1 MNEILQVA
9 MLAGQMILENGGE
22 TYRVEE
28 TIWRICKIY
37 GASEAESF
45 ATPTGI
51 MASICHEGKIYS
63 LTRRVS
69 NRTVNLDKIDKVI
82 DKVYDLSRSI
92 LSKKLSVNDLRKEL
106 IKINKEEIYPL
117 PVIIIF
123 SALGAGSFSVLFGG
137 TLKDV
142 FAAFLIGLIIKFLTI
157 KWSEIGIN
165 LFFINSICSG
175 IAALLAIIFYKLGI
189 ASQVNET
196 IIGAIMLLVPGLA
209 ITNAIRDT
217 ISGDLL
223 SGIIRAA
230 EAFLVAISIA
240 VGTGAV
246 LSFWIS
252 NFGGI

>member
-9 MLAGQMILENGGE
+9 MIAGQMILENGGE

-37 GASEAESF
+37 GAEEAESF

-69 NRTVNLDKIDKVI
+69 NRTVNLDKIDKVN
-82 DKVYDLSRSI
+82 DLSRSI
-92 LSKKLSVNDLRKEL
+92 LSKKLSVTDFKKEL
-106 IKINKEEIYPL
+106 IKINKEDIYPL

-137 TLKDV
+137 TLK
-142 FAAFLIGLIIKFLTI
+142 
-157 KWSEIGIN
+157 EIGIN
-165 LFFINSICSG
+165 LFFVNSICSG
-175 IAALLAIIFYKLGI
+175 IAALLAIILYKLGI
-189 ASQVNET
+189 ASQVNQT

>member
-37 GASEAESF
+37 GAEQAESF

-51 MASICHEGKIYS
+51 MASICHGGKIYS

-69 NRTVNLDKIDKVI
+69 KRTVDLNKIDKVN
-82 DKVYDLSRSI
+82 DLSRSI
-92 LSKKLSVNDLRKEL
+92 ASKNLSVDDFKNEL
-106 IKINKEEIYPL
+106 NKINKVEAYPQML
-117 PVIIIF
+117 IIIF
-123 SALGAGSFSVLFGG
+123 SAFGAGSFSVLFGG
-137 TLKDV
+137 TFKDV
-142 FAAFLIGLIIKFLTI
+142 FAAFLIGLVIKTLTI

-165 LFFINSICSG
+165 AFFINSICSG
-175 IAALLAIIFYKLGI
+175 ITALLAII
-189 ASQVNET
+189 
-196 IIGAIMLLVPGLA
+196 LVPGLA

-217 ISGDLL
+217 MSGDLL
-223 SGIIRAA
+223 SGVIRAS
-230 EAFLVAISIA
+230 EAFLVAIAIA

-246 LSFWIS
+246 LSFWMTNI
-252 NFGGI
+252 GGL

>member
-1 MNEILQVA
+1 M
-9 MLAGQMILENGGE
+9 
-22 TYRVEE
+22 
-28 TIWRICKIY
+28 
-37 GASEAESF
+37 
-45 ATPTGI
+45 
-51 MASICHEGKIYS
+51 
-63 LTRRVS
+63 TRRVS
-69 NRTVNLDKIDKVI
+69 NRTVNLNKIDKVN
-82 DKVYDLSRSI
+82 DLSRSI
-92 LSKKLSVNDLRKEL
+92 FSKNLSVNDLKQEL
-106 IKINKEEIYPL
+106 IKINKEDIYPL

-137 TLKDV
+137 TFKDV
-142 FAAFLIGLIIKFLTI
+142 FAAFLIGLIIKSLTI

-165 LFFINSICSG
+165 SFFINSICSG
-175 IAALLAIIFYKLGI
+175 IAALLAIILYKLGI
-189 ASQVNET
+189 ASQVNQT

>member
-51 MASICHEGKIYS
+51 MASICHDGKIYS

-69 NRTVNLDKIDKVI
+69 NRTVNLDKIDKVN
-82 DKVYDLSRSI
+82 DLSRSI
-92 LSKKLSVNDLRKEL
+92 LSKKLSVSDLKQEL
-106 IKINKEEIYPL
+106 IKINKEEIYST

-123 SALGAGSFSVLFGG
+123 SALAAGSFSVLFGG

-142 FAAFLIGLIIKFLTI
+142 FAAFLIGVVIKFLTI
-157 KWSEIGIN
+157 KWSDIGIN
-165 LFFINSICSG
+165 SFFINSICSG
-175 IAALLAIIFYKLGI
+175 ITAFLAIILYKLGV
-189 ASQVNET
+189 ASQINQT

-223 SGIIRAA
+223 SGLIRAA
-230 EAFLVAISIA
+230 EAFLVAVSIA

>member
-37 GASEAESF
+37 GAEQAESF

-51 MASICHEGKIYS
+51 MASICHGGKIYS

-69 NRTVNLDKIDKVI
+69 KRTVDLNKIDKVN
-82 DKVYDLSRSI
+82 DLSRSI
-92 LSKKLSVNDLRKEL
+92 ASKNLSVDDFKNEL
-106 IKINKEEIYPL
+106 NKINKVEAYPQML
-117 PVIIIF
+117 IIIF
-123 SALGAGSFSVLFGG
+123 SAFGAGSFSVLFGG
-137 TLKDV
+137 T
-142 FAAFLIGLIIKFLTI
+142 F

-165 LFFINSICSG
+165 AFFINSICSG
-175 IAALLAIIFYKLGI
+175 ITALLAIILFKLGI
-189 ASQVNET
+189 ASQLNQT

-217 ISGDLL
+217 MSGDLL
-223 SGIIRAA
+223 SGVIRAS
-230 EAFLVAISIA
+230 EAFLVAIAIA

-246 LSFWIS
+246 LSFWMTNI
-252 NFGGI
+252 GGL

>member
-37 GASEAESF
+37 GAEEAESF

-51 MASICHEGKIYS
+51 MASICHGGKIYS

-69 NRTVNLDKIDKVI
+69 NRTVNLDKIDKVN
-82 DKVYDLSRSI
+82 DLSRNI
-92 LSKKLSVNDLRKEL
+92 VSKNLSVSDFKNEL
-106 IKINKEEIYPL
+106 HKINKEDVYPL
-117 PVIIIF
+117 KTIIIF

-137 TLKDV
+137 TFKDV
-142 FAAFLIGLIIKFLTI
+142 FSAFLIGLVIKTLTI

-165 LFFINSICSG
+165 SFFINSICSG
-175 IAALLAIIFYKLGI
+175 IAALFAIILYKLGI
-189 ASQVNET
+189 ASQVNQT

-223 SGIIRAA
+223 SGLIRAA
-230 EAFLVAISIA
+230 EAFLVAVAIA
-240 VGTGAV
+240 VGTGSV

-252 NFGGI
+252 NFGGL

>member
-9 MLAGQMILENGGE
+9 MIAGQMILENGGE

-37 GASEAESF
+37 GAEEAESF

-69 NRTVNLDKIDKVI
+69 NRTVNLDKIDKVN
-82 DKVYDLSRSI
+82 DLSRSI
-92 LSKKLSVNDLRKEL
+92 LSKKLSVTDFKKEL
-106 IKINKEEIYPL
+106 IKINKEDIYPL

-142 FAAFLIGLIIKFLTI
+142 FAAFLIGLIIKYITV

-165 LFFINSICSG
+165 LFFVNSICSG
-175 IAALLAIIFYKLGI
+175 IAALLAIILYKLGI
-189 ASQVNET
+189 ASQVNQT

>member
-37 GASEAESF
+37 GAEEAESF

-51 MASICHEGKIYS
+51 MASICHQGKIYS

-69 NRTVNLDKIDKVI
+69 NRTVNLDKIDKVN
-82 DKVYDLSRSI
+82 DLSRSI
-92 LSKKLSVNDLRKEL
+92 LSKKLSVNDLKREL
-106 IKINKEEIYPL
+106 IKISKEDIYPL

-137 TLKDV
+137 TFKDV
-142 FAAFLIGLIIKFLTI
+142 FSAFLIGLIIKILTI
-157 KWSEIGIN
+157 KWSQIGIN
-165 LFFINSICSG
+165 AFFINSICSA
-175 IAALLAIIFYKLGI
+175 ISALLAIILYKLGI
-189 ASQVNET
+189 ASHVNET

-223 SGIIRAA
+223 SGVIRAA
-230 EAFLVAISIA
+230 EAFLVAIAIA

-246 LSFWIS
+246 LSLWIS

>member
-22 TYRVEE
+22 TYRLEE

-37 GASEAESF
+37 GAEEAESF

-69 NRTVNLDKIDKVI
+69 NRTVNLDKIDKVN
-82 DKVYDLSRSI
+82 DLSRSI
-92 LSKKLSVNDLRKEL
+92 LSKKLSVNDLRQEL
-106 IKINKEEIYPL
+106 IKINKENIYPL

-142 FAAFLIGLIIKFLTI
+142 FSAFLIGLVIKFLTI

-165 LFFINSICSG
+165 SFFINSICSG
-175 IAALLAIIFYKLGI
+175 IAAFLAIIFYKFGV
-189 ASQVNET
+189 ASQVNQT

-223 SGIIRAA
+223 SGVIRAA

>member
-28 TIWRICKIY
+28 TIWRICKTY

-69 NRTVNLDKIDKVI
+69 NRTVNLDKIDKVN
-82 DKVYDLSRSI
+82 DLSRSI
-92 LSKKLSVNDLRKEL
+92 LSKKLSVSDLKQEL
-106 IKINKEEIYPL
+106 IKINKEETYSTPI
-117 PVIIIF
+117 IIIF
-123 SALGAGSFSVLFGG
+123 SALASGAFSVLFGG

-142 FAAFLIGLIIKFLTI
+142 FAAFLIGVIIKFLTI
-157 KWSEIGIN
+157 KWSHIGIN
-165 LFFINSICSG
+165 SFFINSICSG
-175 IAALLAIIFYKLGI
+175 ITAFLAIILYKLGI
-189 ASQVNET
+189 ASQINQT

-223 SGIIRAA
+223 SGLIRAA
-230 EAFLVAISIA
+230 EAFLVAVSIA

>member
-37 GASEAESF
+37 GAEEAESF

-69 NRTVNLDKIDKVI
+69 NRTVNLDKIDKVN
-82 DKVYDLSRSI
+82 DLSRSI
-92 LSKKLSVNDLRKEL
+92 LSKKLSVNDLRQEL
-106 IKINKEEIYPL
+106 IKINKENIYPL

-142 FAAFLIGLIIKFLTI
+142 FSAFLIGLVIKFLTI

-165 LFFINSICSG
+165 SFFINSICSG
-175 IAALLAIIFYKLGI
+175 IA
-189 ASQVNET
+189 
-196 IIGAIMLLVPGLA
+196 
-209 ITNAIRDT
+209 
-217 ISGDLL
+217 
-223 SGIIRAA
+223 
-230 EAFLVAISIA
+230 AFLVAISIA

>member
-37 GASEAESF
+37 GAEEAESF

-51 MASICHEGKIYS
+51 MASICHDGKIYS

-69 NRTVNLDKIDKVI
+69 NRTVNLNIIDKVN
-82 DKVYDLSRSI
+82 DLSRNI
-92 LSKKLSVNDLRKEL
+92 TSKKLTVKEFKNEL
-106 IKINKEEIYPL
+106 KEISKGEVYPL
-117 PVIIIF
+117 PMVIFF

-137 TLKDV
+137 TFKDV
-142 FAAFLIGLIIKFLTI
+142 FAAFLIGLIIKSLTI
-157 KWSEIGIN
+157 KWADIGIN
-165 LFFINSICSG
+165 LFFNNSICSG
-175 IAALLAIIFYKLGI
+175 IAALLAIILFKLGI
-189 ASQVNET
+189 ADQLNQT
-196 IIGAIMLLVPGLA
+196 IIGSIMLLVPGLA

-223 SGIIRAA
+223 SGIIRGA
-230 EAFLVAISIA
+230 EAFLIAIAIA
-240 VGTGAV
+240 VGTGFV
-246 LSFWIS
+246 LSVWMTL
-252 NFGGI
+252 FGGI

>member
-9 MLAGQMILENGGE
+9 MIAGQMILENGGE

-37 GASEAESF
+37 GAEEAESF

-69 NRTVNLDKIDKVI
+69 NRTVNLDKIDKVN
-82 DKVYDLSRSI
+82 DLSRSI
-92 LSKKLSVNDLRKEL
+92 LSKKLSVTDFKKEL
-106 IKINKEEIYPL
+106 IKINKEDIYPL

-142 FAAFLIGLIIKFLTI
+142 FAAFLIGLIIKYLTV

-165 LFFINSICSG
+165 LFFVNSICSG
-175 IAALLAIIFYKLGI
+175 IAALLAIILYKLGI
-189 ASQVNET
+189 ASQVNQT

-230 EAFLVAISIA
+230 EAFFVGLSAAI
-240 VGTGAV
+240 GTGSI
-246 LSFWIS
+246 LHIYLRL
-252 NFGGI
+252 GGF